1 MKEINKDKYNYKLEQ
16 DDIVDICTTYML
28 NSSKKTAIELG
39 KKYNVSDRTIYTVV
53 NKEENKKLVDRC
65 IKRNSQMFAK
75 KCDVIINNLLDRIS
89 SESLDKTKD
98 IDINKLTT
106 TLGILYD
113 KSRLESGLSTENK
126 AISINIKVDK

>member
-1 MKEINKDKYNYKLEQ
+1 MKEVNRNKYNYKLDP

-28 NSSKKTAIELG
+28 SSSKKTAVELG
-39 KKYNVSDRTIYTVV
+39 KKYNVSDRTIYEVV
-53 NKEENKKLVDRC
+53 NKDANKKLVEEC
-65 IKRNSQMFAK
+65 ITRNSKMFAK

-126 AISINIKVDK
+126 AISINIKIDQ